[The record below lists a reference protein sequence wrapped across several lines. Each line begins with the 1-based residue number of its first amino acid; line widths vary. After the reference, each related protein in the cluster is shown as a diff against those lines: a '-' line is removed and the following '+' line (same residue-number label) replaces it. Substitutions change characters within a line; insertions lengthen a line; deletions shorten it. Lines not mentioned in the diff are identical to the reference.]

1 MSLLHQWW
9 VWAIAGLALAILE
22 MVLPSYLFLGFG
34 IGAGIVALVL
44 LNASINGAAALGIP
58 ALILLFAVCSLVAWY
73 GLRRIF
79 GLRKGQVKVWDRD
92 INDN

>member
-22 MVLPSYLFLGFG
+22 MLLPSYLFLGFG

-44 LNASINGAAALGIP
+44 LNASINGAAALGVP
-58 ALILLFAVCSLVAWY
+58 ALILLFAICSLIAWY
-73 GLRRIF
+73 ALRRIF
-79 GLRKGQVKVWDRD
+79 GLRKGQVKTWDRD